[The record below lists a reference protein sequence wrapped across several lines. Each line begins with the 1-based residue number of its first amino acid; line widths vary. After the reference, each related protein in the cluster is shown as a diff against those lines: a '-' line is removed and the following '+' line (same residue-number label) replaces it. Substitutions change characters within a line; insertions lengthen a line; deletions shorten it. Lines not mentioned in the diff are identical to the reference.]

1 MKTSKE
7 NGIQAV
13 CISTVPAV
21 CSRFHEY
28 RSTLEAIVLK
38 TCARE
43 KWEVTYS
50 NGCLTNDSRRL
61 THLFIIYLLTRR
73 EEWKEI
79 YLIKFDFEITY
90 IDYLM
95 WN

>member
-28 RSTLEAIVLK
+28 RSTLEAILLK

-43 KWEVTYS
+43 K
-50 NGCLTNDSRRL
+50 
-61 THLFIIYLLTRR
+61 
-73 EEWKEI
+73 
-79 YLIKFDFEITY
+79 
-90 IDYLM
+90 
-95 WN
+95 

>member
-13 CISTVPAV
+13 CISTAPAASL

-43 KWEVTYS
+43 K
-50 NGCLTNDSRRL
+50 
-61 THLFIIYLLTRR
+61 
-73 EEWKEI
+73 
-79 YLIKFDFEITY
+79 
-90 IDYLM
+90 
-95 WN
+95 